1 MIVLAYIGV
10 HQIFQLALAAQEG
23 GALGRLFCSVLDA
36 PGRWGGWL
44 ARLGPAAAARPMGA
58 ESLPAA
64 KVSEIPWPLLARQ
77 IYSRLLKQ
85 SARDYYHSNAWF
97 DRLAARKLKTTLA
110 QVFVGTETCAL
121 ACLREARRLGMTT
134 VLDCPGIPAGFL
146 AEQTAMAARELQIEM
161 PIVSSSPRMLRR
173 KALEL
178 AEADHLLVCSEFQK
192 RWYVEKGFAA
202 ERIHVNPLWVD
213 PSIAQVAAVAPPRMP
228 RDRSLPLRV
237 LFVGQATLS
246 KGAPYAL
253 LAAETLGDRVQMTFC
268 GGVDSWVRNWAG
280 ARLKRH
286 RIIPWMPREELP
298 QVYQEH
304 DVLVFPTLGDSF
316 GFVALEA
323 LSFGLPVIATTSAGA
338 PLPDD
343 SWRVPPMDAGA
354 LANRLRLYDEDRD
367 RLARDAQTARDFV
380 RGYTPEAFR
389 RRAEAI
395 LQSLA

>member
-58 ESLPAA
+58 AGLPAA

-85 SARDYYHSNAWF
+85 NARDYYHSNVWF
-97 DRLAARKLKTTLA
+97 DRLAARKLKTSQA

-121 ACLREARRLGMTT
+121 ACLREARRLGMKT

-146 AEQTAMAARELQIEM
+146 AEQTSHSAQELQIEM
-161 PIVSSSPRMLRR
+161 PIISSSPRMLRR

-202 ERIHVNPLWVD
+202 DRIHVNPLWVD
-213 PSIAQVAAVAPPRMP
+213 PAIAKVAESAPPRMP
-228 RDRSLPLRV
+228 RDRGLPLRV
-237 LFVGQATLS
+237 LFVGQATVS

-253 LAAETLGDRVQMTFC
+253 LAAESLGDRVQMTFC
-268 GGVDSWVRNWAG
+268 GGVDSWVRDWAG
-280 ARLKRH
+280 GRLNRH

-298 QVYQEH
+298 KVYQEH

-323 LSFGLPVIATTSAGA
+323 MSFGLPVIATTSVGA
-338 PLPDD
+338 PLPNE
-343 SWRVPPMDAGA
+343 SWRVPPRDPGE

-367 RLARDAQTARDFV
+367 QLECDAKMARDFV

-389 RRAEAI
+389 QRAQSI
-395 LQSLA
+395 FQSLA